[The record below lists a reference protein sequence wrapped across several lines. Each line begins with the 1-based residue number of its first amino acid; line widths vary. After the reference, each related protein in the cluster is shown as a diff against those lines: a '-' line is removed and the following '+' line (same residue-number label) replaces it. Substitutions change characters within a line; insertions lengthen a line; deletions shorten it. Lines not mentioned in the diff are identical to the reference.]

1 MTGNLGVAQAAARKF
16 GIARSLA
23 MYYAAPFRGRRMARL
38 YREFVAP
45 GSLCFD
51 IGAHVGSRVRCFR
64 RLGAR
69 VVAVEPQA
77 DLARLLELAHGRD
90 RGVVIL
96 TVAVGRAPGRALLL
110 VSATAP
116 TVTTLSRQWIR
127 DVRADA
133 SFAGIAWTEA
143 GEVDVVTLDALIAAH
158 GVPSFAKIDVEG
170 FEAEALSGLSTALP
184 ALSFEYLP
192 AARHVALE
200 CVARLERLG
209 EYRFNWSPGESHV
222 LRAVDWIDGPGIR
235 RFLEG
240 LMPGS
245 GSGDIYAR
253 LVRRRGPTG
262 RCAPRG

>member
-1 MTGNLGVAQAAARKF
+1 MTHDIGLAHAAARGF

-38 YREFVAP
+38 YRRFVEP

-77 DLARLLELAHGRD
+77 DLARLLDLAHGRD
-90 RGVVIL
+90 SDVVIL
-96 TVAVGRAPGRALLL
+96 TSAVGRTAGRATLL
-110 VSATAP
+110 VSAAAP

-127 DVRADA
+127 EVRTDA
-133 SFAGIAWTEA
+133 SFARITWSEGD
-143 GEVDVVTLDALIAAH
+143 EVEVVTLDELIAAH
-158 GVPSFAKIDVEG
+158 GVPSFVKIDVEG
-170 FEAEALSGLSTALP
+170 FEAEALAGLSTALP

-200 CVARLERLG
+200 CVERLEALG
-209 EYRFNWSPGESHV
+209 DYRFNWSPGESHV
-222 LRAVDWIDGPGIR
+222 LGAEEWLDGRGIR
-235 RFLEG
+235 RFLSG
-240 LMPGS
+240 LAPGS
-245 GSGDIYAR
+245 GSGDVYAR
-253 LVRRRGPTG
+253 LG
-262 RCAPRG
+262 R

>member
-1 MTGNLGVAQAAARKF
+1 MVENLGVALAAARGF

-38 YREFVAP
+38 YRRFVAP

-77 DLARLLELAHGRD
+77 GLARLLELVHGRD
-90 RGVVIL
+90 RDVAIL
-96 TVAVGRAPGRALLL
+96 TCAIGRSAGRATLL

-133 SFAGIAWTEA
+133 SFDRVTWSEG
-143 GEVDVVTLDALIAAH
+143 GEVEVVTLDRLIARY
-158 GVPSFAKIDVEG
+158 GVPSFVKIDVEG
-170 FEAEALSGLSTALP
+170 FEAETLAGLSTALP
-184 ALSFEYLP
+184 ALSFEYLA
-192 AARHVALE
+192 AARHIALE
-200 CVARLERLG
+200 CVERLETLG

-222 LRAVDWIDGPGIR
+222 LGA
-235 RFLEG
+235 
-240 LMPGS
+240 
-245 GSGDIYAR
+245 
-253 LVRRRGPTG
+253 
-262 RCAPRG
+262 